1 MGTKEIH
8 GARLYVCRWLDG
20 LPGATASY
28 TNEVSTR
35 AYRVGF
41 PLGQIKVYRICA
53 LTTCRLKKRA

>member
-1 MGTKEIH
+1 M
-8 GARLYVCRWLDG
+8 YRWLDG

-41 PLGQIKVYRICA
+41 PLGQIKVFQICA
-53 LTTCRLKKRA
+53 LTTCQLRKNVFDLK